1 MTIQEL
7 RKRSNDFVANLAG
20 HVESAVME
28 NERKIVAMN
37 QEQMRL
43 GKKADGSKIG
53 FLASITYAR
62 QKIDRGG
69 RAPFR
74 IPDLFNTGEFQSK
87 MTLST
92 NGATYYEIGSTDDKA
107 FDLESK
113 YGSDIFG
120 LMPTWHEEARQL
132 TGNSLAR
139 IYNSTVLR

>member
-7 RKRSNDFVANLAG
+7 RKRSYDFVANLAG

-28 NERKIVAMN
+28 NERKIIAMN
-37 QEQMRL
+37 QEQMRV
-43 GKKADGSKIG
+43 GKDSKGGKIG
-53 FLASITYAR
+53 TLHNLFYA
-62 QKIDRGG
+62 KEKKDRGG
-69 RAPFR
+69 LAPFGDV
-74 IPDLFNTGEFQSK
+74 DLFNTGAFQSK
-87 MTLST
+87 MALST

-107 FDLESK
+107 FDLEAK